1 MESKC
6 SRMILGT
13 VNKPEMA
20 TCLLEVVMQYMIQD
34 SHPIAYPALKPTK
47 YNRMI
52 FYSKWKIFFL
62 NKYSKFVIG
71 SNRDLS
77 KWNTIKILTEFKNVR
92 IFVLIY

>member
-13 VNKPEMA
+13 VNKPEM
-20 TCLLEVVMQYMIQD
+20 TKCLLKVVMQYMIQA
-34 SHPIAYPALKPTK
+34 SHSIGYSALKPTK
-47 YNRMI
+47 YIRMI

-71 SNRDLS
+71 SN
-77 KWNTIKILTEFKNVR
+77 
-92 IFVLIY
+92 